1 MVLFKNYCLDRH
13 ANAEPE
19 DREEEERKFKE
30 VSEAYSILSDERKR
44 RRYDNGQDIEEAM
57 G

>member
-1 MVLFKNYCLDRH
+1 MLDRH
-13 ANAEPE
+13 ASAEPNV
-19 DREEEERKFKE
+19 REEEEVKFKE

-57 G
+57 GIHLTL